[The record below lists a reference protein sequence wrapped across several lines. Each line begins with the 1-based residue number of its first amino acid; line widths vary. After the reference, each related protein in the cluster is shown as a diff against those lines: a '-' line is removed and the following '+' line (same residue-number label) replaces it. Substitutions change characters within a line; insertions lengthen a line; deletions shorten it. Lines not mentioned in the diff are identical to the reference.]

1 MRSPIGPIL
10 VLFGLA
16 TTVVLVLLLF
26 QNIGTRS
33 ELESAR
39 AEIDALR
46 LAIADQEPGLSE
58 LDLDR
63 RLDAL
68 ETEIRDWLISSGVDA
83 GADGGIGSTPGT
95 DPATGD
101 ATVERLDEIVDRLEA
116 LDDRIDG
123 ICGNVPVC

>member
-83 GADGGIGSTPGT
+83 GSDGGIGSTPGT
-95 DPATGD
+95 DPATGA
-101 ATVERLDEIVDRLEA
+101 ATVDRLDEIVDRLEA
-116 LDDRIDG
+116 LDGRIDE